1 LKLTLK
7 AATAAV
13 SLLAISG
20 NAFAEGDPAKG
31 EKVFRK
37 CTACHMVGEKA
48 KNRVGPVLTGVVGR
62 KAGTAEGYKYSK
74 LNQAAGEA
82 GLEWTEEN
90 LIAYLPDPSGF
101 LKKYLK
107 ENDAA
112 DKAKGRSKMV
122 YKLKKEDERKDV
134 VAYLK
139 TFSKE
144 PATN

>member
-1 LKLTLK
+1 MLK
-7 AATAAV
+7 AAAAAV
-13 SLLAISG
+13 SLLAMSAS
-20 NAFAEGDPAKG
+20 AFAEGDAAKG
-31 EKVFRK
+31 EKVFKK

-48 KNRVGPVLTGVVGR
+48 KNRVGPVLTGVIGR

-74 LNQAAGEA
+74 LNAAAGEA

-90 LIAYLPDPSGF
+90 LIAYLPDPSAF
-101 LKKYLK
+101 LKTYLK
-107 ENDAA
+107 ENGAE

-122 YKLKKEDERKDV
+122 YKLKKESERKDV